1 MNFLGDISHYIEMP
15 KPEEIYDWERYT
27 NPNYL
32 LIKKEELKEEQLNDK
47 EDETDNIDNYNNSYN
62 FTL

>member
-32 LIKKEELKEEQLNDK
+32 LEEPINIQDDTDTSDNSIK
-47 EDETDNIDNYNNSYN
+47 SYN